1 MAELSES
8 ELLLLDNFMYISD
21 SAQAGESV
29 GDIVDTLLANG
40 ISEHSLSGGLTVE
53 NAQEILQE
61 IQKNPE
67 LCDLTIAASIDNEG
81 VRASC
86 FVDENDSATVAFRG
100 TGGSYEAWEDNLL
113 GAYEVD
119 TQYQQMAADFI
130 KDSCA
135 DYDNITVTGHSKGG
149 NMAQYCTVLCGDQV
163 DRCVSY
169 DGQGFNDDFLT
180 KYAEEIADN
189 QGKISSV
196 CCEGDYVNILLT
208 SIAGET
214 KYLKT
219 EKGANAHASWELY
232 RNNKND
238 VDAEGNFT
246 HLVDQSEEMKIL
258 DMAADGL
265 VDYLGRLPN
274 RQEQAIVNALASD
287 VGVIFALVSK
297 QLSWE
302 DLWDWYKTQV
312 ASQLTALYYRLPIG
326 KIESYLTALYH
337 SVMDGGK
344 TVKKLKGSKR
354 VRTAARAELTV
365 SCRKLQRNVQEVA
378 AVEGEL
384 KKIAFR
390 LDDIDLPGNLGSRA
404 ELAQSLKAIRQE
416 VGKQQRAVGE
426 YKKTLSACIGYYQET
441 ENRCVSQMA
450 AVG

>member
-29 GDIVDTLLANG
+29 GDIVDTLLANDV
-40 ISEHSLSGGLTVE
+40 SEQSLSGGLTVE
-53 NAQEILQE
+53 NAQKILKE
-61 IQKNPE
+61 IQAQPE
-67 LCDLTIAASIDNEG
+67 LCDLRIVSSIDNEG

-86 FVDENDSATVAFRG
+86 FVDENDNATVAFRG

-113 GAYEVD
+113 GEYEVD
-119 TQYQQMAADFI
+119 TQYQKMAADFI

-149 NMAQYCTVLCGDQV
+149 NMAQYCTVLCGNQI

-180 KYAEEIADN
+180 KYADEIADN
-189 QGKISSV
+189 QGKISSI

-208 SIAGET
+208 SIAGDT

-219 EKGANAHASWELY
+219 EEGANAHASWELY
-232 RNNKND
+232 LNNKND

-246 HLVDQSEEMKIL
+246 HLVEQSEEMQIL
-258 DMAADGL
+258 DIAADGL
-265 VDYLGRLPN
+265 VDFLGRLPD

-312 ASQLTALYYRLPIG
+312 ASNLTALYYDSPIG
-326 KIESYLTALYH
+326 KVESCLTALYH
-337 SVMDGGK
+337 SVVDCK
-344 TVKKLKGSKR
+344 KVVKSSKSEQA
-354 VRTAARAELTV
+354 AARADFTI
-365 SCRKLQRNVQEVA
+365 SYQKLQKNVQEAA

-384 KKIAFR
+384 KKIISR
-390 LDDIDLPGNLGSRA
+390 LDSIQLPGDLGSHA
-404 ELAQSLKAIRQE
+404 ELHQALKAIRQE
-416 VGKQQRAVGE
+416 VCRQKKEMGE
-426 YKKTLSACIGYYQET
+426 YKETLSTCIRYYQET
-441 ENRCVSQMA
+441 EKRCISQMA
-450 AVG
+450 AMG